1 MTVRK
6 ALIPI
11 AGKATRM
18 MPISSVV
25 PKAMLPLVNAANQIQ
40 CVLHTI
46 CQQAISAGIE
56 HIGIVLS
63 PQQID
68 MVARYFDAVRKGGF
82 GELPAHIEYVTQE
95 KPQGFG
101 DAVLLARDFI
111 GPEPFMLLLG
121 DHIHIHDADQ
131 PPCTA
136 QVARAFDCC
145 NALAM
150 IGVQSVSKEEL
161 PKVGVAAGVRIKPHL
176 YRCTRFIE
184 KPDLT
189 TARLELAT
197 DGMPEDTFLAHSG
210 IYVFSPEIF
219 DCLSGIRTIAQ
230 KTGKEAELADAQVEL
245 LRKHPQQYFL
255 CKIEGRAYDVGTPE
269 GYARAQAAFA
279 GEKDKESDE

>member
-40 CVLHTI
+40 CVLHVI
-46 CQQAISAGIE
+46 CEQATAAGIE
-56 HIGIVLS
+56 HVGIVLS

-68 MVARYFDAVRKGGF
+68 MVGRYFDAVRKGGF
-82 GELPAHIEYVTQE
+82 GKLPARIEYITQD

-101 DAVLLARDFI
+101 DAVLQARDFI

-121 DHIHIHDADQ
+121 DHIHIHDAGQ

-136 QVARAFDCC
+136 QVAQAFDGC
-145 NALAM
+145 NPAAM
-150 IGVQSVSKEEL
+150 IGVQAVSKEEL
-161 PKVGVAAGVRIKPHL
+161 HKVGVAAGIRVKPHL
-176 YRCTRFIE
+176 YRCARFME
-184 KPDLT
+184 KPDLA
-189 TARLELAT
+189 TARLELTT

-219 DCLSGIRTIAQ
+219 DCLSEIRTIAQ

-245 LRKHPQQYFL
+245 LRKHPREYFL
-255 CKIEGRAYDVGTPE
+255 CKIEGRAYDIGTPE
-269 GYARAQAAFA
+269 GYARAQAAFG
-279 GEKDKESDE
+279 GERNKESGE

>member
-6 ALIPI
+6 ALIPV

-25 PKAMLPLVNAANQIQ
+25 PKAMLPLVNAADQIQ
-40 CVLHTI
+40 CVLHAI

-68 MVARYFDAVRKGGF
+68 MVGRYFDAVRKGGF
-82 GELPAHIEYVTQE
+82 GKLPAQIEYIIQE

-101 DAVLLARDFI
+101 DAVLQARDFI

-121 DHIHIHDADQ
+121 DHIHVHGADQ
-131 PPCTA
+131 PSCTA

-145 NALAM
+145 NAVAM

-161 PKVGVAAGVRIKPHL
+161 HKVGVAAGVRIKQNL
-176 YRCTRFIE
+176 YRCTRFME
-184 KPDLT
+184 KPDPA
-189 TARLELAT
+189 TARLELTT
-197 DGMPEDTFLAHSG
+197 DGMPENTFLAHSG
-210 IYVFSPEIF
+210 IYIFSPEIF
-219 DCLSGIRTIAQ
+219 DCLSEIRTIAQ
-230 KTGKEAELADAQVEL
+230 KTGKETELADAQVEL
-245 LRKHPQQYFL
+245 LRKHPEQYFL

-269 GYARAQAAFA
+269 GYARAQAAF
-279 GEKDKESDE
+279 GSERDKEPDE